1 MAATA
6 NFWDVQT
13 ANHSLIA
20 KAYAQK
26 LSHGIDNNKNQ
37 LMPTPQLHS
46 WATTC
51 VICEGIEPGHQLLY
65 HVVNTFLK

>member
-37 LMPTPQLHS
+37 LMPTQSYGYSKVSIKRP
-46 WATTC
+46 
-51 VICEGIEPGHQLLY
+51 VLLNNLVWIFPKSLY
-65 HVVNTFLK
+65 